1 MNHLNIFRKT
11 YILNQSSILIMGNGI
26 ADRMQ
31 IAKAIQDERHPS
43 MDDMELDIIFDHE
56 SIKSLIDAFSSL
68 MNIGIAIADKEGNIL
83 VSSGWRDICSKFH
96 RIHPETRARCI
107 ESDTNL
113 SRNAKPDK
121 SCLYKCK
128 NGIWDM
134 VTPIMVNGKHLGNLF
149 LGQFLFEDEN
159 PDYNWFSLQAKKYG
173 FDENEYL
180 RALDKL
186 PRLSEE
192 KLNLVMDFCIKF
204 ADVIS
209 NQGYNNIKLIRA
221 LEDRDR
227 LLKKLSESEARWQF
241 ALEGSGDGLWDWN
254 IDTNNVFFSHQWKA
268 MLGYEDQEI
277 GDNIEEWSRRVHP
290 DDLEGC
296 YREIERH
303 FRSEAPVYH
312 CEHRMLCKDGT
323 YKWILDRGKV
333 ILWSDK
339 GKPLRAIGTHS
350 DITARKR
357 SEEALKESRRRLAN
371 IIDFLPDATLAVNQN
386 GEVIA
391 WNRAIEE
398 MTGIS
403 KEEMIGKDDYV
414 YSLPFFG
421 EKRPILIDFIL
432 RDMPD
437 MEKKYI
443 TISRKGNQL
452 IGEAFVPNLNC
463 GKGAYLWG
471 IASPLYDSLGN
482 IDGAIQSI
490 RDMTDRKHKEEALRE
505 SELRLRTIFDTSSAG
520 IIIVDTSGRIVQANR
535 RMAELFA
542 CPLDKII
549 GTPYPILVHPDER
562 DEGGEIM
569 LAMMEDRLDTTAKER
584 HYQRSDGSD
593 FWGFLSGRRM
603 EESRGKFT
611 GLLGMIFDISDRKR
625 AENAL
630 QHSEQ
635 EKAAIL
641 NGLRHVCVEYLDPSM
656 KIIWVNDAV
665 RDSLGMS
672 VEEIKGNFCYE
683 ILQGINE
690 PCKGCTAKKA
700 AETGQIQ
707 EDELVTPDG
716 KTWLSRSS
724 IIKNAEGGIQGV
736 VHVAV
741 NISKRKHDE
750 EALQRANRQLQTA
763 IAHANDLAMQAQ
775 TANVAKSQFLA
786 NMSHEIR
793 TPLNGIIGM
802 TGLLEDTCLND
813 EQREYA
819 NIARICGESLLSLIN
834 DILDF
839 SKIEAKKM
847 ELEKLDFDLR
857 AIMDDTKDLLSISA
871 HEKGL
876 KLTFSVEGDVPV
888 HLRGDPGRLRQIL
901 VNLGANAV
909 KFTYEG
915 EIAISARL
923 QSADYRTATLMICV
937 KDTGIGIP
945 EDRQNILFTPF
956 TQADGSTKRKYGG
969 TGLGLAISRQLVE
982 LMGGRIGVVSREGE
996 GSTFWF
1002 TAVFEKQDI
1011 KARSAA
1017 GRSDQH
1023 GAVREQAVERCLAL
1037 ADISKKIGRK
1047 IRILVAEDNPLN
1059 QKVTKAMLKKMGL
1072 SAHMAANG
1080 LEAIKALR
1088 DIHYDLVL
1096 MDCQMPEMDGFE
1108 ATRSIR
1114 NGGSVV
1120 LNPRIPIIAMTAL
1133 AMQGDRDMCIK
1144 AGMNDF
1150 IAKPVQQYELAEVLT
1165 RWLARGLD
1173 NDCAVN
1179 RLNQNR

>member
-1 MNHLNIFRKT
+1 MV
-11 YILNQSSILIMGNGI
+11 NGI
-26 ADRMQ
+26 TNLSQ
-31 IAKAIQDERHPS
+31 IGEALRKEWLASMGYTAQSEQMATM
-43 MDDMELDIIFDHE
+43 MDDMELNIIFNHE
-56 SIKSLIDAFSSL
+56 SIKSMIDAFSGL
-68 MNIGIAIADKEGNIL
+68 MNIGIAIADKDGNIL

-96 RIHPETRARCI
+96 RIHPETRVRCI

-113 SRNAKPDK
+113 SRNAKPNK

-134 VTPIMVNGKHLGNLF
+134 ATPIMVNGKRLGNLF

-159 PDYNWFSLQAKKYG
+159 PDYDWFSLQAKKYG

-192 KLNLVMDFCIKF
+192 KLNAVMAFCIKF

-209 NQGYNNIKLIRA
+209 NQGYSNIKLVRA
-221 LEDRDR
+221 LEERDN

-241 ALEGSGDGLWDWN
+241 ALEGSGDGVWDWN

-277 GDNIEEWSRRVHP
+277 EDNIEEWSRRVHP
-290 DDLEGC
+290 DDLEKC
-296 YREIERH
+296 YREIDRH
-303 FRSEAPVYH
+303 FRGEVPVYH
-312 CEHRMLCKDGT
+312 CEHRVLCKDGT

-333 ILWSDK
+333 ILWSDE

-350 DITARKR
+350 DITERKR

-371 IIDFLPDATLAVNQN
+371 IIDFLPDATLAVNQKR
-386 GEVIA
+386 EVIA
-391 WNRAIEE
+391 WNRAIED

-403 KEEMIGKDDYV
+403 KKEMMGKGSYA

-421 EKRPILIDFIL
+421 ERRPILIDLIL

-437 MEKKYI
+437 IEKKYI
-443 TISRKGNQL
+443 TISRKGDQL
-452 IGEAFVPNLNC
+452 TGEAVAPNLNC

-471 IASPLYDSLGN
+471 FASPLYDSMGN

-490 RDMTDRKHKEEALRE
+490 RDITDRKHKEDALRE
-505 SELRLRTIFDTSSAG
+505 SELSLRTIFDTSAAG
-520 IIIVDTSGRIVQANR
+520 IIIVDTSGRIVQANC
-535 RMAELFA
+535 RMAELFT
-542 CPLDKII
+542 CPLEKII
-549 GTPYPILVHPDER
+549 GTHYPDLIHPDER
-562 DEGGEIM
+562 REAGEIM
-569 LAMMEDRLDTTAKER
+569 SAMMVDRIDTIAKER

-593 FWGFLSGRRM
+593 FWGYLSGRRM
-603 EESRGKFT
+603 EGSEGKFT
-611 GLLGMIFDISDRKR
+611 GLLGMIFDISDRR
-625 AENAL
+625 RTENAL

-641 NGLRHVCVEYLDPSM
+641 NGLRHVCVVYLDLSM
-656 KIIWVNDAV
+656 KIIWVNDAIK
-665 RDSLGMS
+665 DYLGMS
-672 VEEIKGNFCYE
+672 IEEIKGNFCYQ
-683 ILQGINE
+683 ILQGVNE
-690 PCKGCTAKKA
+690 PCQGCTAKKA
-700 AETGQIQ
+700 AETGQIH
-707 EDELVTPDG
+707 EDEVVTPDG

-724 IIKNAEGGIQGV
+724 IIKNEQGGIQGV

-741 NISKRKHDE
+741 NISKLKRND
-750 EALQRANRQLQTA
+750 EALHKANRQLQTA

-876 KLTFSVEGDVPV
+876 KLAFSVEDDVPV

-915 EIAISARL
+915 EIAISAKL
-923 QSADYRTATLMICV
+923 KCADDRTATLMISV

-945 EDRQNILFTPF
+945 EDRQDILFTPF

-969 TGLGLAISRQLVE
+969 TGLGLAISRQLAE
-982 LMGGRIGVVSREGE
+982 LMGGQIGVVSREGE
-996 GSTFWF
+996 GSIFWF

-1011 KARSAA
+1011 KAQSAV

-1023 GAVREQAVERCLAL
+1023 GVVRDQAVEQCFAL
-1037 ADISKKIGRK
+1037 ADLAKKIGRK

-1072 SAHMAANG
+1072 SAHMVANG

-1120 LNPRIPIIAMTAL
+1120 LNPSIPIIAMTAL
-1133 AMQGDRDMCIK
+1133 AMQGDRDMCIQ

-1165 RWLARGLD
+1165 RWLAIVVR
-1173 NDCAVN
+1173 
-1179 RLNQNR
+1179 

>member
-1 MNHLNIFRKT
+1 M

-26 ADRMQ
+26 ADHMQ

-43 MDDMELDIIFDHE
+43 MDDMELEFIFDHE
-56 SIKSLIDAFSSL
+56 SIKSLADAFTSL
-68 MNIGIAIADKEGNIL
+68 MNIGIAIVDKEGNIL
-83 VSSGWRDICSKFH
+83 VSSGGRDICARFH

-107 ESDTNL
+107 ERDANL
-113 SRNAKPDK
+113 SRNAKSNK
-121 SCLYKCK
+121 FCVHRCK
-128 NGIWDM
+128 NGIWHM
-134 VTPIMVNGKHLGNLF
+134 ATPIMVNGKRLGSLF

-173 FDENEYL
+173 FDENEYI
-180 RALDKL
+180 RALDEL
-186 PRLSEE
+186 PRMSEE
-192 KLNLVMDFCIKF
+192 KLNLVTDFCIKF

-209 NQGYNNIKLIRA
+209 NLGYNNIKLVRA
-221 LEDRDR
+221 LEERDH

-241 ALEGSGDGLWDWN
+241 ALEGSGDGIWDWN
-254 IDTNNVFFSHQWKA
+254 IDTGSVFFSHQWKA

-277 GDNIEEWSRRVHP
+277 EDNIEEWWKRVHP
-290 DDLEGC
+290 DDLDEC
-296 YREIERH
+296 HREIERH
-303 FRSEAPVYH
+303 LKGEVPVYH
-312 CEHRMLCKDGT
+312 CEHRVLCKDGT

-333 ILWSDK
+333 ILWSAS

-350 DITARKR
+350 DITERKR

-371 IIDFLPDATLAVNQN
+371 IIDFLPDATLAVNLK

-391 WNRAIEE
+391 WNRAIED

-403 KEEMIGKDDYV
+403 KKEMMGKGGYA

-421 EKRPILIDFIL
+421 ERRPILIDLIF

-437 MEKKYI
+437 IEKKYI

-452 IGEAFVPNLNC
+452 IGEAFAPNLNC

-471 IASPLYDSLGN
+471 FASPLYDRLGK

-490 RDMTDRKHKEEALRE
+490 RDITDRKHKEEALRE
-505 SELRLRTIFDTSSAG
+505 SELSLRTIFDTSSAG
-520 IIIVDTSGRIVQANR
+520 IIIVDTGGRIVQANR

-542 CPLDKII
+542 CPLEKII
-549 GTPYPILVHPDER
+549 GTPYPVLVHPDER

-593 FWGFLSGRRM
+593 FWGFLSGQRM
-603 EESRGKFT
+603 EESGGKFT

-625 AENAL
+625 AEDAL
-630 QHSEQ
+630 LHSEQ

-641 NGLRHVCVEYLDPSM
+641 NGLRHVCVEYLEPSM

-665 RDSLGMS
+665 RNSLGMP
-672 VEEIKGNFCYE
+672 VEEIKGKFCYE
-683 ILQGINE
+683 ILQGIDE
-690 PCKGCTAKKA
+690 PCKGCTAKSA
-700 AETGQIQ
+700 AETGKTQK
-707 EDELVTPDG
+707 DEFVTPDG

-724 IIKNAEGGIQGV
+724 IIKNTEGGIKGI

-741 NISKRKHDE
+741 NISDRKRDE
-750 EALQRANRQLQTA
+750 VALQRANRQLQTA

-923 QSADYRTATLMICV
+923 QSADDRTATLMICV

-1017 GRSDQH
+1017 GRLDQH
-1023 GAVREQAVERCLAL
+1023 GVVREQAVEQCLAL

-1080 LEAIKALR
+1080 LETIKALQN
-1088 DIHYDLVL
+1088 IHYDLVL

-1120 LNPRIPIIAMTAL
+1120 LNPSIPIIAMTAL
-1133 AMQGDRDMCIK
+1133 AMQGDREMCIQ

-1150 IAKPVQQYELAEVLT
+1150 IAKPVQQYELAQVLT
-1165 RWLARGLD
+1165 RWLARELG
-1173 NDCAVN
+1173 NDFAEGQTKPN
-1179 RLNQNR
+1179 R